1 MIDGLAV
8 IGTRATW
15 NLAHS
20 AMPDAPVLPDRARRR
35 RRTSLLRPL
44 VAASLRWTAER
55 LDPLGA
61 PRALYR

>member
-20 AMPDAPVLPDRARRR
+20 AMPEAPVLPERARRR
-35 RRTSLLRPL
+35 RRSGLLRPL
-44 VAASLRWTAER
+44 VATSLRWTAER

-61 PRALYR
+61 PRAIYR